1 MVTAH
6 TGAVAALR
14 SATDRVGAGVG
25 QVEGDSM
32 TNGITAPVTVSRVHF
47 GRQPSWVVHNRL
59 QDDRTSVEGVVR
71 RVLERPPADFQV
83 GTPVFA
89 RAPGVDVLFA
99 VLDEPAGDAEP
110 FVVVLAV
117 QPPLSSTS
125 PSPGKRANCH
135 WMTEIWPSV
144 DHSIIPVTYE
154 FARGPRPQKRL
165 NFVVDDGDGTYRRL
179 DNGASVT
186 AGFRHFVSAA
196 YSHDGLAM
204 LDFYLTVRHRPP
216 TGGHDDRG
224 APFAQTRAEFV
235 DVLRRDLR
243 YPLAEIE
250 NELYEDRGRAA
261 PSDIREIGA
270 LFSKILSQLT
280 DTAYSNLDLFKQ
292 EWVSNINP
300 RLHERGVG
308 AEMVVPLDVGSSV
321 VVDEPVGLKLVRCPG
336 ALEALLMLVDR
347 RANGALPALPEALV
361 PVDHQAAVIEVL
373 VGSGLAVDDGTGLRA
388 TVRGEQVVAKLRESR
403 VGVAAHGCV
412 PAGGGEAPR
421 ASV

>member
-1 MVTAH
+1 
-6 TGAVAALR
+6 
-14 SATDRVGAGVG
+14 
-25 QVEGDSM
+25 M

-154 FARGPRPQKRL
+154 FARGPRPEKRL

-196 YSHDGLAM
+196 YSHDGLSM

-216 TGGHDDRG
+216 TSDDDRG
-224 APFAQTRAEFV
+224 VPFALTRAEFV
-235 DVLRRDLR
+235 EMLRRDLR

-250 NELYEDRGRAA
+250 NELYEDRGRTA
-261 PSDIREIGA
+261 PTGIREVST

-300 RLHERGVG
+300 RLHERGIG
-308 AEMVVPLDVGSSV
+308 AEMVVPVDAGSST

-336 ALEALLMLVDR
+336 ALESLLMLADR
-347 RANGALPALPEALV
+347 RANGSPSMLAAALV
-361 PVDHQAAVIEVL
+361 PEERRAAVVETL
-373 VGSGLAVDDGTGLRA
+373 VDTGLAVSDEAGLRA
-388 TVRGEQVVAKLRESR
+388 TVRGEQVVAKLRESTA
-403 VGVAAHGCV
+403 GLAEHG
-412 PAGGGEAPR
+412 
-421 ASV
+421 